1 MPLLSSSPPLNIRDK
16 CFSPILKNISLEPVL
31 RQGWQYRKM
40 VLIKRFIRACWFFLH
55 FVWQKVGR
63 LSLDSKKS
71 IFFTTSLRSK
81 RRGFVHY
88 TMGQLKA
95 IGTNLFKLELSMEVK
110 DQEVKFDTV
119 HVTFAMT
126 FDNRS
131 TVKAPPTDLV
141 AAEARLP
148 ALRNVAKEYTGL
160 NKGSRPKKTSI
171 LSSGL

>member
-1 MPLLSSSPPLNIRDK
+1 
-16 CFSPILKNISLEPVL
+16 
-31 RQGWQYRKM
+31 
-40 VLIKRFIRACWFFLH
+40 
-55 FVWQKVGR
+55 
-63 LSLDSKKS
+63 
-71 IFFTTSLRSK
+71 
-81 RRGFVHY
+81 
-88 TMGQLKA
+88 MGQLKA

-148 ALRNVAKEYTGL
+148 ALRNVAKEYTVS
-160 NKGSRPKKTSI
+160 NKGSHPKKLPFSAQTFSAPPPRP
-171 LSSGL
+171 